1 MAVEKGLYGAPEG
14 LNDTL
19 LGGMEGIAA
28 LDGEEIELEIVNPES
43 VTLSDGSMEIT
54 LVGDEGLDDVEFD
67 GNLAEVMDSQSL
79 AALSNELLGQI
90 QTDVDSRQDWADTFV
105 RGLDIIGFKYEE
117 RSDPWEGAC
126 GVYSTILAEAAIRF
140 QAETM
145 SETFPPGGPV
155 RTKILGSETPEKD
168 EAAARVQADM
178 NYELTEH
185 MIEYR
190 PEHERMLYSLGL
202 AGSAFK
208 KVYFDPNLGRQVAL
222 YISAEDVIVPYGA
235 SNIETAERVTHVMRK
250 TKNDLKKLQ
259 AVGFYR
265 DVELGDPATF
275 HSDIEEKK
283 AKENG
288 YSLTNDD
295 RYAIYEIHA
304 DLLIEGI
311 DDEEEIARPYVV
323 TIERGSSEVLAV
335 RRNYEEDD
343 PLTLKRQHF
352 VHYVYVPGFGF
363 YGLGLIHIIGGYAK
377 AGTSL
382 IRQLVDAGTL
392 SNLPGGLKS
401 RGLRI
406 KGDDTPIEPGEFK
419 DVDVPSGSIRDN
431 IMPLPYKEPSQT
443 LLALLNQ
450 ITTEGR
456 RLGAI
461 SDMDV
466 SDMSANAPVGT
477 TLALL
482 ERTLKP
488 MAAVQARVHYAMKQE
503 FKLLKEIMA
512 EYAPADYEYV
522 PVRGEVSAKQ
532 ADYAMVSVIPVSD
545 PNSSTMAQR
554 VIQYQTV
561 LQMSQQAPQVYDL
574 PKLHRQMI
582 EVLGIKNADKLIPTP
597 EDAKP
602 TDPISENMDA
612 LLVKPLQAFIYQ
624 DHDAHIASHQAFL
637 KDPTMNQMVGQNPQA
652 KQIMASLQAHIAEH
666 YGFAY
671 RKKIEEKLG
680 VPLPTPNAEL
690 SEDIEVQLSRLVAD
704 AGTQVTQA
712 AEQAQAQQ
720 QQQQQQQNPIIQ
732 MKQQELQIK
741 QTDMQTKQA
750 AQQAQAQ
757 QAQAQT
763 EMKQAAQQ
771 AQAQQAQAALE
782 ASTAAQQAQTEQIR
796 EAQRLKMQQIEADQV
811 RKAEK
816 DRLEHTH
823 RQDLLKLQKA
833 EKIANAMLEA
843 ERIKIG
849 QAELAISA
857 EEKGIKLEQAGRAER
872 NKVSLEASRI
882 MQSANKPGKQEKEIP
897 ETSSETPKEE
907 AETPPE
913 KPETPPKKD
922 KKGTKESKKK

>member
-1 MAVEKGLYGAPEG
+1 MAIEKGIFSAP
-14 LNDTL
+14 
-19 LGGMEGIAA
+19 LGMDEELTDLEEMEVP
-28 LDGEEIELEIVNPES
+28 ELEIEIIDPEA
-43 VTLSDGSMEIT
+43 VTLSDGGMEVTIIPGT
-54 LVGDEGLDDVEFD
+54 EADFTEF
-67 GNLAEVMDSQSL
+67 GANLAEIMEDSDLSSLSDDLMGQVQSD
-79 AALSNELLGQI
+79 I
-90 QTDVDSRQDWADTFV
+90 DSRKDWADTFV
-105 RGLDIIGFKYEE
+105 KGLDVLGFKYEE
-117 RSDPWEGAC
+117 RTDPWEGAC
-126 GVYSTILAEAAIRF
+126 GVFSTVLAEAAIRF

-145 SETFPPGGPV
+145 SETFPAAGPV
-155 RTKILGSETPEKD
+155 KTKILGEETKEKE
-168 EAAARVQADM
+168 EAASRVKADM
-178 NYELTEH
+178 NYELTER
-185 MIEYR
+185 MVEYR

-208 KVYFDPNLGRQVAL
+208 KVYFDPNMGRQAAI

-235 SNIETAERVTHVMRK
+235 SNIESAERVTHIMRK

-259 AVGFYR
+259 AGGFYR
-265 DVELGDPATF
+265 DVDLGDPEAF
-275 HSDIEEKK
+275 HTDIEEKK
-283 AKENG
+283 AEEGG

-311 DDEEEIARPYVV
+311 DDDDGIARPYVV
-323 TIERGSSEVLAV
+323 TIERGSGEVLAV
-335 RRNYEEDD
+335 RRNYEEGD

-461 SDMDV
+461 SDMNI

-503 FKLLKEIMA
+503 FKLLKAIMA
-512 EYAPADYEYV
+512 EYAPTEYAYE
-522 PVRGEVSAKQ
+522 PLRGEVTAKQ
-532 ADYAMVSVIPVSD
+532 ADYMMVDVIPVSD

-554 VIQYQTV
+554 VVQYQAV
-561 LQMSQQAPQVYDL
+561 LQMAQQAPQIYDL
-574 PKLHRQMI
+574 PQLHRQMI
-582 EVLGIKNADKLIPTP
+582 EVLGVKNADKLVPTKD
-597 EDAKP
+597 DAKP

-612 LLVKPLQAFIYQ
+612 LVGKPMKAFIYQ
-624 DHDAHIASHQAFL
+624 DHEAHIATHTSFMQ
-637 KDPTMNQMVGQNPQA
+637 DPMMAQMIGQNPQA

-666 YGFAY
+666 LGFSY

-680 VPLPTPNAEL
+680 APLPAPNEEL
-690 SEDIEVQLSRLVAD
+690 PEDMEVQLSRLVAD
-704 AGTQVTQA
+704 AGKQLTQA
-712 AEQAQAQQ
+712 NQQQAAQQKAQQ
-720 QQQQQQQNPIIQ
+720 QQQDPIIQ
-732 MKQQELQIK
+732 MKQAELQVK
-741 QTDMQTKQA
+741 QQEQQRKMAKDQA
-750 AQQAQAQ
+750 DS
-757 QAQAQT
+757 
-763 EMKQAAQQ
+763 
-771 AQAQQAQAALE
+771 AL
-782 ASTAAQQAQTEQIR
+782 Q
-796 EAQRLKMQQIEADQV
+796 K
-811 RKAEK
+811 EK
-816 DRLEHTH
+816 LD
-823 RQDLLKLQKA
+823 LQKA
-833 EKIANAMLEA
+833 KDATSAMLDA
-843 ERIKIG
+843 ERVKIE
-849 QAELAISA
+849 QAEVAIEA
-857 EEKGIKLEQAGRAER
+857 EEKGVKLEQATRAER
-872 NKVSLEASRI
+872 NKMSLEAAR
-882 MQSANKPGKQEKEIP
+882 MLQSAQK
-897 ETSSETPKEE
+897 
-907 AETPPE
+907 
-913 KPETPPKKD
+913 PKK
-922 KKGTKESKKK
+922 ES